1 MELMADTENL
11 VNSPRAN
18 EAVDLG
24 EFKSRQ
30 FTKSA

>member
-1 MELMADTENL
+1 MELIANTENL

-24 EFKSRQ
+24 EFKNHQ
-30 FTKSA
+30 FTKPA